1 MKKIFAV
8 LIVIFVLLFSLIPT
22 SSFAFAEDQI
32 YSDVLEDLQQ
42 DESFD
47 INDYPVNQTDFSLT
61 LMQLAE
67 GNDKSLLAYVY
78 QPSAS
83 KFNVLASKIRMSVDG
98 GQNYDDF
105 NLTLLSRNGVF
116 FKYKVDNYVT
126 DPASSV
132 NREYKVVSLFR
143 PADAALGDTVLDE
156 HNNTISYIA
165 YPVGWSFTASN
176 HEGVLY
182 YGKEALETVTV
193 SDMYCG
199 QLKFEDDHITSVIR
213 GLLGNVDHYAM
224 LHFIA
229 FSLPVQ
235 IDKLTGAN
243 VRYVL
248 NTALKTTTYPG
259 NTVSEDTT
267 STSSGV
273 ISLSAE
279 EHDSYQ
285 GGVFGHTYTWSQVM
299 TKDDF
304 VNNVVSNSSAFFRS
318 DLTEGGSADLEGKQ
332 YVLCV
337 TTTQYHLNYLTYDGG
352 STITEE
358 RQFLTDETV
367 LQISY
372 MKDGSTYIR
381 GVVSNYQSGD
391 GIADNDEKYGPNADW
406 WKNWWEE
413 AKQWLWIFLLVLGV
427 ILLAILLYFLS
438 PIIKALWWVITLP
451 FKAIKRLFSK
461 NKEVRSER
469 VPRRSSSSRYRRLQ

>member
-1 MKKIFAV
+1 MKIFR
-8 LIVIFVLLFSLIPT
+8 LFVIIIICALTLLPT
-22 SSFAFAEDQI
+22 SSGVAFADTRV

-47 INDYPVNQTDFSLT
+47 INDYPINQTDFKLE
-61 LMQLAE
+61 LLQLAE
-67 GNDKSLLAYVY
+67 GNDYSLLVYVY
-78 QPSAS
+78 QPSAG
-83 KFNVLASKIRMSVDG
+83 KNGMVAKKIRMSVDG
-98 GQNYDDF
+98 GNNYYDY

-132 NREYKVVSLFR
+132 VREYKVVSLLR

-156 HNNTISYIA
+156 HNNTISFIA

-182 YGKEALETVTV
+182 YGKEALETVTL

-259 NTVSEDTT
+259 NMVSEDTT

-279 EHDSYQ
+279 EHDTYQ

-304 VNNVVSNSSAFFRS
+304 VDNVVSNSSAFFRS

-352 STITEE
+352 STIMEE
-358 RQFLTDETV
+358 RQYLTDETV

-391 GIADNDEKYGPNADW
+391 GIADNDEQYGPNAEW
-406 WKNWWEE
+406 WENWWAELQ
-413 AKQWLWIFLLVLGV
+413 QWLMLILLVLGLV
-427 ILLAILLYFLS
+427 LIGVALYFLI
-438 PIIKALWWVITLP
+438 PFIKNVFKVVFAP
-451 FKAIKRLFSK
+451 FKWLFGGASGRSHTSNNKR
-461 NKEVRSER
+461 R
-469 VPRRSSSSRYRRLQ
+469 